1 MFFFP
6 LSLKKKRVGF
16 RNVLTS
22 GLIARAYMRLEIVQS
37 NSMRHGEVER
47 ERELS
52 CFLLGDG
59 ATPEGDGRKTRQT
72 IKEEERANAV

>member
-47 ERELS
+47 ESSLVSSWETAPRQKEM
-52 CFLLGDG
+52 
-59 ATPEGDGRKTRQT
+59 EGKQDKL
-72 IKEEERANAV
+72 

>member
-1 MFFFP
+1 M
-6 LSLKKKRVGF
+6 
-16 RNVLTS
+16 LTS
-22 GLIARAYMRLEIVQS
+22 GLIARAYTRLEIVQS
-37 NSMRHGEVER
+37 NSMRHGEVERER